1 MYIILASIL
10 VISIVLNV
18 IFFEILTD
26 NQKNIL
32 DEINKLKQIIY
43 EQRKN

>member
-32 DEINKLKQIIY
+32 DEIDKLKN
-43 EQRKN
+43 K

>member
-1 MYIILASIL
+1 MEIIIASIL

-26 NQKNIL
+26 NQKYMI
-32 DEINKLKQIIY
+32 DEIKKLK
-43 EQRKN
+43 N

>member
-32 DEINKLKQIIY
+32 DEINKLKN
-43 EQRKN
+43 K